1 MQGAGCRAK
10 IARRKVQCAK
20 VLDGRET
27 GRYKGWFGEEIDQD
41 QTQRLETCEGL
52 TMIAWNGHCT
62 SAASFPGEVFL
73 DGVGCGG
80 WGGVLDAPVAYDPTH
95 IQTSDQVSETDVFDS
110 VPAFARCTYV
120 RGSGGVRGSKGREG
134 RREVGSPTKKSWIDD
149 ISGVA
154 GAGDDVDEPLDRP
167 AFEASGVPAIDSL
180 LGANSGDMLP
190 SLLISPV
197 HLGSDQAVLPRP
209 SLSLATL
216 CLSNLKKKNESQKY
230 PDY

>member
-1 MQGAGCRAK
+1 MG
-10 IARRKVQCAK
+10 IAPRQH
-20 VLDGRET
+20 L
-27 GRYKGWFGEEIDQD
+27 F
-41 QTQRLETCEGL
+41 RLK
-52 TMIAWNGHCT
+52 
-62 SAASFPGEVFL
+62 SFRTA
-73 DGVGCGG
+73 
-80 WGGVLDAPVAYDPTH
+80 LDAVDGEASWMHQLPKNPAH

-167 AFEASGVPAIDSL
+167 AFEASGVLAIDSL

-197 HLGSDQAVLPRP
+197 HLGSDQAVLPRHCP
-209 SLSLATL
+209 LRRSA
-216 CLSNLKKKNESQKY
+216 CPILKK
-230 PDY
+230 